1 MVKKLT
7 KDLLN
12 WLFEENKKDQTQR
25 GNADYSKY
33 QFLSHLVF
41 NLCAYDDEIEE
52 KWGKAIFEVM
62 CAIRDGETFEYIYI
76 DDTHYE
82 RYLLVCQLL
91 KQNNWISWGSSIRGA
106 WFEDTEHDQKIMLDM
121 LGVSIADERFD
132 EEGIIWSTE
141 NVLTLLEWV
150 VD

>member
-1 MVKKLT
+1 MVQKLT

-12 WLFEENKKDQTQR
+12 WLFEENKEAEKLR
-25 GNADYSKY
+25 ENADYSKY
-33 QFLSHLVF
+33 QFLSNLVF
-41 NLCAYDDEIEE
+41 GLGAYDDEIEE

-62 CAIRDGETFEYIYI
+62 CAIRDRKTFEYIDI

-91 KQNNWISWGSSIRGA
+91 NQNNWINWGSSIRGA
-106 WFEDTEHDQKIMLDM
+106 WFEDTLHDQKIMLDM

-132 EEGIIWSTE
+132 EEGIVWSVE
-141 NVLTLLEWV
+141 NAKTLLEWV
-150 VD
+150 V